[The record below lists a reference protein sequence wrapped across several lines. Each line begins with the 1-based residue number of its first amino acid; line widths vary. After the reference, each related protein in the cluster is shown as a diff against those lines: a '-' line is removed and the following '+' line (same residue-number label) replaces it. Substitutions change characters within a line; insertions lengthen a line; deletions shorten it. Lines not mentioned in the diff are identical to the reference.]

1 MKLAIELS
9 EIQEQ
14 RLAEISQRLQV
25 PVETLA
31 EAAVRELVSQS
42 QPEFDAVAKRLL
54 EKNQELYERLG

>member
-14 RLAEISQRLQV
+14 RLAEISQRLRV

-42 QPEFDAVAKRLL
+42 QPDFDAVAKRLL